1 MIDLDKTAEILERLQ
16 RVEAAVAGIGHNAG
30 PPLDEPGLLGL
41 LPDRL
46 VAERYDCTVRTL
58 EKMGRETSTRIP
70 AAGLRPS
77 SPLPRDRQARGH
89 GPRRRTRSRRPP
101 PPIRAGQPRKPCPAP
116 ALGASANPAT
126 LRSAETGVL
135 AALSPA
141 AGSGTGN

>member
-58 EKMGRETSTRIP
+58 ERWDEKPELGFPPPVYVRRRRFRVIAKLDAWDRANAVKAAATSNSRR
-70 AAGLRPS
+70 AAAQA
-77 SPLPRDRQARGH
+77 LPRA
-89 GPRRRTRSRRPP
+89 
-101 PPIRAGQPRKPCPAP
+101 RAGRFSKPRN
-116 ALGASANPAT
+116 SEI
-126 LRSAETGVL
+126 R
-135 AALSPA
+135 
-141 AGSGTGN
+141 